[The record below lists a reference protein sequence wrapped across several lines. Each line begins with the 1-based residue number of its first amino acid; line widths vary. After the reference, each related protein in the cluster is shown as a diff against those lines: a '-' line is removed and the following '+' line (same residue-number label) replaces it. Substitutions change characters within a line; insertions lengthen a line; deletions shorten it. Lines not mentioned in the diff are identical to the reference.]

1 MLRGEEMLVKTK
13 YFGEIELNED
23 KIITFEQGIM
33 GFEGYKNYTILYD
46 VEDGE
51 KASIAWLQSLEEQT
65 LAIPVINPLLVKP
78 DYNPIVEDDLLK
90 SLGDINEENLV
101 ILLTMTVPTDLTK
114 MSVNLKAPFVI
125 NADTRRGC
133 QVIAENQDYQV
144 KYNVYS
150 VFEKMKNE
158 KGEN

>member
-1 MLRGEEMLVKTK
+1 MLGGEEMLVKTK
-13 YFGEIELNED
+13 YFGEIELDED

-33 GFEGYKNYTILYD
+33 GFEEYKNYTILYD

-51 KASIAWLQSLEEQT
+51 KASITWLQSLEEQA

-101 ILLTMTVPTDLTK
+101 ILLTMTVPSDLTK

-125 NADTRRGC
+125 NADTRKGC

-144 KYNVYS
+144 KFNVYS